1 MFVTKWIGYM
11 RKPRVLPRLKQ
22 TQKCFTVAGL
32 GAAAPTGPCQC
43 GNVLSFS
50 EKLSTGLGYTQFCF
64 ASFRFLE
71 AGDKRADAMRYQT
84 YLQVYRLLLERVPA
98 STVLYNGLF
107 E

>member
-1 MFVTKWIGYM
+1 M

-64 ASFRFLE
+64 ASFSFFE
-71 AGDKRADAMRYQT
+71 AGDQCADAMRYQT